1 MLDLRADIQI
11 WSSLLAFWLL
21 SVFTIAICKEKAVE
35 KGKSCFFLSVLTARI
50 FGKPLV
56 KYSNPFLWNQSF
68 EECIFKISFWTLTIF
83 GLTHFKNWNC
93 QPAADNG
100 AFCLDQ
106 LFYFSCLWGFVCGGF
121 FVFFFSWPLFKWS
134 FSSCL
139 FVLEDPRFS
148 SCVFLSFQDFSNFI
162 PDSSQLEYTQECKVW
177 ADGVILSELVG
188 VNSRARGTG

>member
-106 LFYFSCLWGFVCGGF
+106 LFYFSCLWGFVWGGF
-121 FVFFFSWPLFKWS
+121 FFFFFSDRFLNGLFPLVSLYLKIHASPLVYF
-134 FSSCL
+134 FP
-139 FVLEDPRFS
+139 FRT
-148 SCVFLSFQDFSNFI
+148 FL
-162 PDSSQLEYTQECKVW
+162 
-177 ADGVILSELVG
+177 ILSRIVL
-188 VNSRARGTG
+188 SWSTLRSARYGPMGWFCLSWWV

>member
-1 MLDLRADIQI
+1 MLDLRAHIQI
-11 WSSLLAFWLL
+11 WSSLLAFWLS
-21 SVFTIAICKEKAVE
+21 SVFTIAIRREKAVE
-35 KGKSCFFLSVLTARI
+35 KGKSCFFLSVLTAKI

-56 KYSNPFLWNQSF
+56 KYSNPFLWSQSF

-83 GLTHFKNWNC
+83 GLTHFKNCNC

-100 AFCLDQ
+100 AVCPDW
-106 LFYFSCLWGFVCGGF
+106 LFYFSCLWDFVWF
-121 FVFFFSWPLFKWS
+121 FFFSDHFLNLS
-134 FSSCL
+134 FSACL
-139 FVLEDPRFS
+139 FVLEDPHFS
-148 SCVFLSFQDFSNFI
+148 SCVLLSFQDFSNFI

>member
-11 WSSLLAFWLL
+11 WSSLLAFWLS
-21 SVFTIAICKEKAVE
+21 SVFTIAICREKAVE
-35 KGKSCFFLSVLTARI
+35 KGKSCFFLSVLTAKI

-56 KYSNPFLWNQSF
+56 KYSNPFLWSQSF
-68 EECIFKISFWTLTIF
+68 EECIFKITFWTLTIF

-100 AFCLDQ
+100 AICPDR
-106 LFYFSCLWGFVCGGF
+106 LFYFSCLWGFVC
-121 FVFFFSWPLFKWS
+121 FFFSDHFLNLS
-134 FSSCL
+134 FSTCL
-139 FVLEDPRFS
+139 FVLEDPHFS
-148 SCVFLSFQDFSNFI
+148 SCVLLSFQDFSNFI

-188 VNSRARGTG
+188 VNSKARGTG

>member
-11 WSSLLAFWLL
+11 WSSLLAFWLS
-21 SVFTIAICKEKAVE
+21 SVFTIAICREKAVE
-35 KGKSCFFLSVLTARI
+35 KGKSCFFLSVLTAKI

-56 KYSNPFLWNQSF
+56 KYSNPFLWSQSF

-100 AFCLDQ
+100 AICPDR
-106 LFYFSCLWGFVCGGF
+106 LFYFSCLWGFVW
-121 FVFFFSWPLFKWS
+121 FFFSDHFLNLS
-134 FSSCL
+134 FSTCL
-139 FVLEDPRFS
+139 FVLEDPHFS
-148 SCVFLSFQDFSNFI
+148 SCVLLSFQDFSNFI

-188 VNSRARGTG
+188 VNSKARGTG